1 MNRLR
6 KPLKEW
12 FGYTHRERRAALIL
26 LILCI
31 LIISVRYVITGSDDE
46 VVITM
51 LQAELIDIPP
61 QSKEATVIRATGS
74 LPRGQMTAFSLEL
87 NLCDSAALERLPG
100 IGPVLSA
107 RIIKYRNLLGGYADK
122 RQLLEVYGLPPETFE
137 KISSQV
143 TADTTLLIK
152 ILINSS
158 DYRELVRH
166 PYLSPGEV
174 SAILRYRDK
183 IGRIEGWQTIT
194 RNNLVTSD
202 KAGLLRLYISYE

>member
-31 LIISVRYVITGSDDE
+31 LIISLKHVVTGSDDE
-46 VVITM
+46 AFITM
-51 LQAELIDIPP
+51 LQVELIDIPP
-61 QSKEATVIRATGS
+61 QSEEAPAIRASGS
-74 LPRGQMTAFSLEL
+74 LPRGQMTSFGLEL
-87 NLCDSAALERLPG
+87 NLCDSAALEKLPG

-122 RQLLEVYGLPPETFE
+122 RQLLEVYGLPPETYDR
-137 KISSQV
+137 ISSQL
-143 TADTTLLIK
+143 TADTTLLVK
-152 ILINSS
+152 IPINSS

-166 PYLSPGEV
+166 PYLSPDEV
-174 SAILRYRDK
+174 SAILRYRQR

-202 KAGLLRLYISYE
+202 KAGLLRFYISYE

>member
-12 FGYTHRERRAALIL
+12 FGYSHRERRAALL
-26 LILCI
+26 LLVLCI
-31 LIISVRYVITGSDDE
+31 MIVSVRFVIALPDEEPVITQLAVEPEPVRQVS
-46 VVITM
+46 
-51 LQAELIDIPP
+51 P
-61 QSKEATVIRATGS
+61 QSAVRS
-74 LPRGQMTAFSLEL
+74 LPHEQRRVIIVEL
-87 NLCDSAALERLPG
+87 NQCDSAALDRLPG

-122 RQLLEVYGLPPETFE
+122 RQLLEVYGLPAETFE
-137 KISSQV
+137 LVSSRV

-152 ILINSS
+152 ININSC

-174 SAILRYRDK
+174 SSILRYRES
-183 IGRIEGWQTIT
+183 IGRIDGWKTIT
-194 RNNLVTSD
+194 DNNLITSV
-202 KAGLLRLYISYE
+202 KSGLVRYYLSYD